1 MSDSNFSLVVDDL
14 KAVIFF
20 FQASSRSH
28 CILELHFLPSKGIQ
42 DADAPE
48 PLQGLLRVVD
58 LAGSERNFETQMH
71 SRSMAER
78 GGLINYSL
86 LMLKECARVMHN
98 RKGKETEKHV
108 PFRSSRLT
116 HLLKSSFTDPSHMTT
131 VVATLSPSPTDVEH
145 SLNTLQHVGM
155 MRSARVWEE
164 TPMAVDRN
172 STTSAGFDA
181 VQGRG
186 RALHSK
192 LQDARKGQLNLHA
205 FQMKTQVGRWWVFGW
220 EEAQIISFHWI
231 VMIFLRVGWYQKWFQ
246 FQL

>member
-1 MSDSNFSLVVDDL
+1 MT
-14 KAVIFF
+14 
-20 FQASSRSH
+20 QASSRSH

-42 DADAPE
+42 DADEPE

-220 EEAQIISFHWI
+220 EEAQIISFQWI
-231 VMIFLRVGWYQKWFQ
+231 VMIFLRVG
-246 FQL
+246 